1 MRSTHYVKKFKYK
14 DKNYKFK
21 EPLKVIIDN
30 FLAYDLKTVGGELS
44 IPIINDGYTDKE
56 IKNPDKEIKK
66 YLTYVFDEYL
76 SKKDEELSDGDKE
89 YKQKFMN
96 LIDLSKSK

>member
-21 EPLKVIIDN
+21 ESLKVIIDN
-30 FLAYDLKTVGGELS
+30 FLAYDLKTVYGELS

>member
-14 DKNYKFK
+14 DINYKFK
-21 EPLKVIIDN
+21 EPLKIIIDN
-30 FLAYDLKTVGGELS
+30 FLSYDLKTVYGELS
-44 IPIINDGYTDKE
+44 IPVINDGYTDKE

-66 YLTYVFDEYL
+66 YLTYTFDEFL
-76 SKKDEELSDGDKE
+76 SKKDDELSDGDRE
-89 YKQKFMN
+89 YKQRFMN

>member
-30 FLAYDLKTVGGELS
+30 FLAYDLKTVYGELS
-44 IPIINDGYTDKE
+44 IPSINDGYTDKE

-66 YLTYVFDEYL
+66 YLTYTFDEFL
-76 SKKDEELSDGDKE
+76 SKKDDELSDGDRE
-89 YKQKFMN
+89 YKQRFMN